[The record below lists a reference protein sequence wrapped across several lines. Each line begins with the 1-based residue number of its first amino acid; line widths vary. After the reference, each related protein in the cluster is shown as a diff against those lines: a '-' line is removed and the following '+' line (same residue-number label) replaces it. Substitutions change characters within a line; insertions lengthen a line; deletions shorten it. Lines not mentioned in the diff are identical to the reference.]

1 MLEFLYNKARKVV
14 RALDM
19 KIERSKYGY
28 IEKLP
33 KEIEY
38 AEGGLYDV
46 VYESSCKWPHN
57 VAIQY
62 YSHEITYKELIKR
75 IDKVARALKAIGVKK
90 GDRVTVCMPNTP
102 EEVYMFYAINEIGAI
117 ANMIHP
123 LSSEKEIEEYLNRAN
138 SKVMLCIDIAY
149 SKVEN
154 IIKNTNL
161 EQVIVVPATRSMD
174 FLVRFVYWATK
185 GRKNHIKKSQTITT
199 WGKFLQQSSKFV
211 GNPHARVNADDPA
224 VILYSGGTT
233 GKPKGVVLTN
243 LNFNSQALGAKYLV
257 PELLKS
263 KYSMLT
269 FLPNF
274 HAFGLGVC
282 MHIPFYCGMRI
293 VLIPQFNAKKLATY
307 IKKYKINILVGV
319 PTVFEY
325 LMKLNLGPRDLKSI
339 KGVVSG
345 GDIVSSATKQKLNDY
360 LNAHGSS
367 AVIQNGYGLTE
378 AAGGMVFSPAKIASG
393 DDVIGFPLPDSEVYI
408 RNLDSN
414 ERAATGE
421 NGEILVRGLTIM
433 KEYLGDPAETE
444 ASFVIIC
451 GKKYLKTGDIG
462 HVDEHGIVYF
472 KSRLKRMIISNGY
485 NIYPTNVEEATLK
498 SQYVSAC
505 ACVGVPDK
513 LRGEIVK
520 VFIVLKKPRADKD
533 VPSERLVRKD
543 LAHIYKQ
550 YLAKYEIPRI
560 LEFIP
565 ELPKTK
571 LGKIDFVKLVS
582 GAVTSQK

>member
-1 MLEFLYNKARKVV
+1 MLEFIYNKFKKTV
-14 RALDM
+14 RTIDM
-19 KIERSKYGY
+19 KLERAKYGY

-38 AEGGLYDV
+38 FEGGLYDV

-57 VAIQY
+57 VAIDY
-62 YSHEITYKELIKR
+62 YSAQITYKELVKK
-75 IDKVARALKAIGVKK
+75 IDRVARALKALGIEK

-102 EEVYMFYAINEIGAI
+102 EEVYMFYAINEVGAV

-123 LSSEKEIEEYLNRAN
+123 LSSEKEIEEYVNRAK

-149 SKVEN
+149 PKVES
-154 IIKNTNL
+154 IIKNTEL

-174 FLVRFVYWATK
+174 FIVRAIYYFTK
-185 GRKNHIKKSQTITT
+185 GRKNHIKRGQNVLT
-199 WGKFLQQSSKFV
+199 WDKFLAKANKFV
-211 GNPHARVNADDPA
+211 GNPHVRVNQHDAA

-243 LNFNSQALGAKYLV
+243 LNFNAQALGAKYLV

-263 KYSMLT
+263 RYSMLT

-293 VLIPQFNAKKLATY
+293 VLIPQFNAKKLRNY

-325 LMKLNLGPRDLKSI
+325 LTKIKFGKNELKRI

-345 GDIVSSATKQKLNDY
+345 GDMVSQALKQKVNDF
-360 LNAHGSS
+360 LRAHGSK
-367 AVIQNGYGLTE
+367 AILQNGYGLTE
-378 AAGGMVFSPAKIASG
+378 AAGGMIFSPASVADG
-393 DDVIGFPLPDSEVYI
+393 ADVIGFPLPDSEVVI
-408 RNLDSN
+408 RDIK
-414 ERAATGE
+414 TKQPVDVGE
-421 NGEILVRGLTIM
+421 DGEILVRGLTVM
-433 KEYLGDPAETE
+433 KEYLDDPNETK
-444 ASFVIIC
+444 STFTKV
-451 GKKYLKTGDIG
+451 GVKKYLRTGDIG
-462 HVDEHGIVYF
+462 YLDERGVVYF
-472 KSRLKRMIISNGY
+472 KGRLKRMIITSGY
-485 NIYPTNVEEATLK
+485 NVYPTNIEEVTLK
-498 SQYVSAC
+498 SKYVESC
-505 ACVGVPDK
+505 ACIGVPDK

-520 VFIVLKKPRADKD
+520 VFIVLKKDAK
-533 VPSERLVRKD
+533 ERNCKKD
-543 LAHIYKQ
+543 LAKIYKQ
-550 YLAKYEIPRI
+550 YLAKYEIPRAMQ
-560 LEFIP
+560 FVD

-571 LGKIDFVKLVS
+571 LGKIDFRALENY
-582 GAVTSQK
+582 